1 MYALL
6 TIAALAAATNDG
18 NANTRPEWKVKF
30 YESGSACSDL
40 AYLGCAASSAA
51 GVTGCSGRVGNC
63 TPALAVLGGV
73 ASPDP
78 DEVPTRTLTVESRRR
93 CRSTT
98 RAARRKVTGPWSTP
112 VTGRRSWTGGPYL
125 SSARRGPRAYRT

>member
-78 DEVPTRTLTVESRRR
+78 DEVPTRTLTVES
-93 CRSTT
+93 C
-98 RAARRKVTGPWSTP
+98 
-112 VTGRRSWTGGPYL
+112 
-125 SSARRGPRAYRT
+125 